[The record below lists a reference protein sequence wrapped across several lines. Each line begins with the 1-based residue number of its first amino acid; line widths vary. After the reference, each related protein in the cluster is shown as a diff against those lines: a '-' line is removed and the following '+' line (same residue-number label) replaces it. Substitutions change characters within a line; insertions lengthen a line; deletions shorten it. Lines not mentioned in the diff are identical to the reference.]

1 MIHQVSIVT
10 LIYSRRWEELACDDH
25 SSDHSLRF
33 EKPVTRMDGP
43 VLQMAITQSTGR
55 SAT

>member
-33 EKPVTRMDGP
+33 EKPATRMDGP